1 MTSPLVGFAFI
12 AVCRGEQEGA
22 GPVTT
27 LKDPSAGRTDTPAAD
42 HPTIPSETTA
52 PDGDGPIEGFALRAA
67 GQLLGLTVQQP
78 TVGVCV
84 VVVDGELDALTTPL
98 LEACLR
104 EQLAASPAHLIL
116 DLQPVSFLGSSGLN
130 CLLQAREVAEQ
141 TTGTQ
146 LHLAGLVTRVVAR
159 PLQVTGLLAQFDT
172 HPTLTEALAS
182 LAQARISNQQ
192 VDLLSVIGRLD
203 DTGLTQLQRELQAL
217 LDTGT
222 QNLVLD
228 LARVTRCD
236 HRLFDML
243 ARTHHSLA
251 ARQGWMRLVGISPTV
266 RNALDEATPSEV
278 LLVDHASDWTNDLT
292 D

>member
-1 MTSPLVGFAFI
+1 MS
-12 AVCRGEQEGA
+12 
-22 GPVTT
+22 
-27 LKDPSAGRTDTPAAD
+27 TP
-42 HPTIPSETTA
+42 
-52 PDGDGPIEGFALRAA
+52 

-84 VVVDGELDALTTPL
+84 VAVDGELDALTTPL

-116 DLQPVSFLGSSGLN
+116 DLQPVSFLGSNGLN
-130 CLLQAREVAEQ
+130 CLLQAREAAEL

-159 PLQVTGLLAQFDT
+159 PLQVTGLLEQFDT
-172 HPTLTEALAS
+172 HPTLAEALAA
-182 LAQARISNQQ
+182 LAQARISTQQ
-192 VDLLSVIGRLD
+192 VDLLSVTGRLD
-203 DTGLTQLQRELQAL
+203 DTGLTQLQRELQTL
-217 LDTGT
+217 FDTGT

-228 LARVTRCD
+228 LARVTSCD

-243 ARTHHSLA
+243 ARTHQNLT
-251 ARQGWMRLVGISPTV
+251 ARQGWMRLVGVSPTV

-278 LLVDHASDWTNDLT
+278 LLIDQASDWTSDLT